1 MKKLSIV
8 LTAAFL
14 VVPLFVRR
22 ATHLIAVSQTTKDDV
37 IREYGVSPDKI
48 TVVYEAAAA
57 DRQAR
62 AMPMPL
68 FSDPVVAHEFL
79 HTLYDGLEGH

>member
-1 MKKLSIV
+1 MPERLAEIDV
-8 LTAAFL
+8 EVT
-14 VVPLFVRR
+14 
-22 ATHLIAVSQTTKDDV
+22 IKDD
-37 IREYGVSPDKI
+37 K
-48 TVVYEAAAA
+48 VVYEAAAA